1 MSKPKG
7 TPSDRLSAYRKKRSA
22 GATPEPYSETTSAAS
37 RPRLFVVQKHD
48 ATRLHFDLRLE
59 WGGTLLS
66 WAVPRGF
73 SRNPKDQRLAV
84 HVEDHPVE
92 YADFE
97 GLIPKGNYGAGAVIV
112 WDRGY
117 WVPLDDPDAG
127 LERGILH
134 FELRGYKL
142 RGVWLLVR
150 TGKEGN
156 EWLLRKKPDAW
167 AIEEAADEFPEE
179 SILSGLR
186 VEELHEGRTRAAEVR
201 SALEA
206 LGAPQKAVD
215 PRSVSFM
222 LAETADAPFTSKD
235 WIFELKFDGYRVLA
249 SRSRDGQPLL
259 LSRNGHDMTATF
271 PDVARPLR
279 ALPYEGVVLD
289 AELVVFDADGKPSF
303 ESLQKRSQ
311 IRRRIDIEHATI
323 TLPVTLQTFD
333 LLAFEGFDLRALPL
347 VERKR
352 LLGMLV
358 PKIGPVRYTDHIAEV
373 GEAMYAKVQEM
384 GLEGIMGKEAASTY
398 RGGRSA
404 KWQKIP
410 TEREGDFVIVGFT
423 RPKGARDGFG
433 ALHLAGYDGK
443 VLRYAGRVGTGF
455 NDALLKSLGAALDA
469 RRRPRP
475 AFEGNV
481 LSSDDHGWVEP
492 ELVAL
497 VRYKTWTEQGM
508 LRHPVFVRLREDK
521 PASECSHPAAANAVE
536 TEALAAP
543 APPDR
548 VEKTVKL
555 TRLSKVFWPKEG
567 YTKGQ
572 LIEYYRT
579 VSPWL
584 LPYLKDRPLVLTRYP
599 DGIEGE
605 SFYQKNAPDFVP
617 DWIQRVSI
625 WSSDTEKDIDYF
637 VCNDVETL
645 VYVANSASIP
655 LHIWP
660 SRVGS
665 LQNPDWCIVDLDP
678 KGAPFEHVVE
688 LALAVRALGE
698 EIELE
703 TFVKTSGS
711 SGLHVLIPLGGQC
724 TFDQSR
730 MLAQLLSRVI
740 EGRRPDIAT
749 TTRVISA
756 RQGKVYLDFLQ
767 NRHGQLLVAPYSV
780 RPLPGAPVSAPLEWK
795 EVTKKLGPQ
804 AFTIENL
811 PARLAKKKRDPLA
824 PLLTAKP
831 DLVAVLERLAE
842 RLG

>member
-1 MSKPKG
+1 
-7 TPSDRLSAYRKKRSA
+7 
-22 GATPEPYSETTSAAS
+22 
-37 RPRLFVVQKHD
+37 
-48 ATRLHFDLRLE
+48 
-59 WGGTLLS
+59 
-66 WAVPRGF
+66 
-73 SRNPKDQRLAV
+73 
-84 HVEDHPVE
+84 
-92 YADFE
+92 
-97 GLIPKGNYGAGAVIV
+97 
-112 WDRGY
+112 
-117 WVPLDDPDAG
+117 
-127 LERGILH
+127 
-134 FELRGYKL
+134 
-142 RGVWLLVR
+142 
-150 TGKEGN
+150 
-156 EWLLRKKPDAW
+156 
-167 AIEEAADEFPEE
+167 
-179 SILSGLR
+179 
-186 VEELHEGRTRAAEVR
+186 
-201 SALEA
+201 
-206 LGAPQKAVD
+206 
-215 PRSVSFM
+215 M
-222 LAETADAPFTSKD
+222 LAQTADAPFTSRD
-235 WIFELKFDGYRVLA
+235 WLFELKFDGYRVLA

-279 ALPYEGVVLD
+279 ALPYDGIVLD

-311 IRRRIDIEHATI
+311 IRRRIDVEHATI
-323 TLPVTLQTFD
+323 TLPVTLQVFD
-333 LLAFEGFDLRALPL
+333 LLAFEDFDLRPLPL
-347 VERKR
+347 LTRKE
-352 LLGMLV
+352 LLAKLV
-358 PKIGPVRYTDHIAEV
+358 PKVGPVRYTDHILEV

-384 GLEGIMGKEAASTY
+384 GLEGIMGKEARSPY
-398 RGGRSA
+398 RGGRSGR
-404 KWQKIP
+404 WLKIP
-410 TEREGDFVIVGFT
+410 TDREGDFVICGFT
-423 RPKGARDGFG
+423 RAKGARDGFG
-433 ALHLAGYDGK
+433 ALHLGGYDGK

-455 NDALLKSLGAALDA
+455 TEEQLTSLGARLEAK
-469 RRRPRP
+469 RRPSAP
-475 AFEGNV
+475 CEGV
-481 LSSDDHGWVEP
+481 VPGSDEHVWVEP

-508 LRHPVFVRLREDK
+508 LRHPVFVRLRDDK
-521 PASECSHPAAANAVE
+521 PAAECVHPAGAGIVE
-536 TEALAAP
+536 TEA
-543 APPDR
+543 PPPRVPDP

-555 TRLSKVFWPKEG
+555 TRLEKIFWPKDG
-567 YTKGQ
+567 YTKGD

-584 LPYLKDRPLVLTRYP
+584 LPYLEDRPLVLTRYP

-711 SGLHVLIPLGGQC
+711 TGLHVLIPLGGQC

-730 MLAQLLSRVI
+730 MLGQLLSRVI

-767 NRHGQLLVAPYSV
+767 NRHGQLLVSPYSV

-795 EVTKKLGPQ
+795 EVTKKLDPQ
-804 AFTIENL
+804 AYTIKNL
-811 PARLAKKKRDPLA
+811 PARLAKRKRDPLA
-824 PLLTAKP
+824 PLLTTKP
-831 DLVAVLERLAE
+831 DLVAALERLAA